1 MTGHLRVARAND
13 AEAIS
18 AIYAPYV
25 MNTCVTF
32 ETVPP
37 TPAEFVRRIEETLA
51 GYPYLVWEE
60 DGRILGYAYA
70 HRYAERA
77 AYGWAAEASIYL
89 APEAHGSGAARKLY
103 GALMEILRQM
113 NCIHLYAKV
122 AHPNPRSEAF
132 HRLAGFKQ
140 TAFLEDIGFKHGR
153 WIGLTY
159 YHLLLNP
166 KSDNPAPV
174 IPFTQMDSSKIAVI
188 LDHFTT

>member
-1 MTGHLRVARAND
+1 MTGQLRVARASD

-25 MNTCVTF
+25 LNTCVSF

-37 TPAEFVRRIEETLA
+37 TPAEFVRRMEETLA
-51 GYPYLVWEE
+51 GYPYLVWESE
-60 DGRILGYAYA
+60 GRILGYAYA

-89 APEAHGSGAARKLY
+89 APEAHGSGIAHKLY

-132 HRLAGFKQ
+132 HLAAGFSK
-140 TAFLEDIGFKHGR
+140 AAYLEDIGFKMGH

-166 KSDNPAPV
+166 KTDSPAPV
-174 IPFTQMDSSKIAVI
+174 IPFPQMDSSKISEI
-188 LDHFTT
+188 LDQFSV